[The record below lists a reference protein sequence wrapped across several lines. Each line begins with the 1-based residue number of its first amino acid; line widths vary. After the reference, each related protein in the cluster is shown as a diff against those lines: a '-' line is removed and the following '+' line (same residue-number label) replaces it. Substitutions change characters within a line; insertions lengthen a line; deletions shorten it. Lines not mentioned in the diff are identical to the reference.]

1 MQMNAMLELIRFT
14 TLNLQSYGIFVQTLE
29 NIKTVFSFV
38 GENSAI
44 KSFHKCMYN
53 QYRLS
58 KKEAMAKGL
67 GLGMLQIAT
76 FCSYSLVIWVGAIA
90 VTGGKAKAGETIAA
104 VINVLSGA
112 M

>member
-1 MQMNAMLELIRFT
+1 
-14 TLNLQSYGIFVQTLE
+14 
-29 NIKTVFSFV
+29 
-38 GENSAI
+38 
-44 KSFHKCMYN
+44 MYN
-53 QYRLS
+53 QYMLS

-76 FCSYSLVIWVGAIA
+76 FCSYSLVIWVGAAA
-90 VTGGKAKAGETIAA
+90 VTGRKAKAGETIAA